1 MRASINALSGTLVK
15 LRGMIMMR
23 ARWAVS
29 NGLRRRALLV
39 VAFVAVCGVPTP
51 APADPVADFYRG
63 KTISVLIGVGAG
75 GEYDTIA
82 RLVARYI
89 GRYIPGHPSLVPQNM
104 TGASGLK
111 SMNYLATLAPHDG
124 TYIGMISEGLP
135 SLQAVGMAGVQF
147 DAAKFNWLGAIAPID
162 ETVAVWHT
170 AGITTFD
177 GARQRD
183 IVTGATARGSITYTF
198 PALLNELFGSRFKL
212 VTGYNGGA
220 EINLAMERGE
230 VEARNNTW
238 SSWKATKPAWLS
250 EHKIS
255 IILQA
260 GPRPADL
267 DAPLVAD
274 LAGNPDD
281 RRLIDLVL
289 SGGAL
294 GRPLATT
301 PDVPPERVAA
311 LRSAFDETMKDRE
324 FLAEAK
330 TLNFAVD
337 PIRGVDMQTTVAR
350 ILSAPPDVTRRA
362 KHLLE

>member
-1 MRASINALSGTLVK
+1 
-15 LRGMIMMR
+15 MIMMR
-23 ARWAVS
+23 ALWAVS

-39 VAFVAVCGVPTP
+39 VALVAVCGVPTP

-311 LRSAFDETMKDRE
+311 LRAAFDDTMKDRE

-330 TLNFAVD
+330 ALNFDVD
-337 PIRGVDMQTTVAR
+337 PIRGTDMQATVAR
-350 ILSAPPDVTRRA
+350 ILTAPPDVARRA

>member
-1 MRASINALSGTLVK
+1 MNGASAPRVTFPSP
-15 LRGMIMMR
+15 M
-23 ARWAVS
+23 
-29 NGLRRRALLV
+29 RALLV
-39 VAFVAVCGVPTP
+39 AGLVVAWL
-51 APADPVADFYRG
+51 APARSSADEVADFYRG

-82 RLVARYI
+82 RLVARHI
-89 GRYIPGHPSLVPQNM
+89 GRHIPGHPSLVPQNM

-111 SMNYLATLAPHDG
+111 LMNYLATLAPHDG
-124 TYIGMISEGLP
+124 TVIGMISEGLP

-147 DAAKFNWLGAIAPID
+147 DAAKFSWLGAIAPID
-162 ETVAVWHT
+162 ETVVVWRT
-170 AGITTFD
+170 TGVTTFD
-177 GARQRD
+177 GAREKEL
-183 IVTGATARGSITYTF
+183 ITGATARGSITYTF
-198 PALLNELFGSRFKL
+198 PALLNELFGTRFKL
-212 VTGYNGGA
+212 VTGYSGGA

-238 SSWKATKPAWLS
+238 SSWKATKPVWLS

-255 IILQA
+255 VILQA

-267 DAPLVAD
+267 DAPLIAD
-274 LAGNPDD
+274 LTKNPDD

-289 SGGAL
+289 SGSAL
-294 GRPLATT
+294 GRPLAIT

-311 LRSAFDETMKDRE
+311 LRAAFDETMKDAE

-330 TLNFAVD
+330 ALNFDVD
-337 PIRGVDMQTTVAR
+337 PVHGVDMQNTIAR
-350 ILSAPPDVTRRA
+350 ILSVSPDVARRA

>member
-1 MRASINALSGTLVK
+1 MRLRIDGMNLRSGALLP
-15 LRGMIMMR
+15 
-23 ARWAVS
+23 
-29 NGLRRRALLV
+29 NRRLWRALRVAALV
-39 VAFVAVCGVPTP
+39 VVCGAPTP
-51 APADPVADFYRG
+51 SAADPVADFYRG

-89 GRYIPGHPSLVPQNM
+89 GRYIPGHPSLVPLNM

-147 DAAKFNWLGAIAPID
+147 DAAKFNWLGAIAPTD

-177 GARQRD
+177 GARQKD
-183 IVTGATARGSITYTF
+183 VVTGATARGSITYTF

-212 VTGYNGGA
+212 VTGYNGGT

-255 IILQA
+255 IILQS

-267 DAPLVAD
+267 DVPLAAD
-274 LAGNPDD
+274 LASNPDD

-311 LRSAFDETMKDRE
+311 LRAAFDEAVKDPE

-330 TLNFAVD
+330 TLNFDVN
-337 PIRGVDMQTTVAR
+337 PIRGVDMQTTVER
-350 ILSAPPDVTRRA
+350 ILTAPPDVARRA

>member
-1 MRASINALSGTLVK
+1 MPANSTGLAP
-15 LRGMIMMR
+15 
-23 ARWAVS
+23 
-29 NGLRRRALLV
+29 LRR
-39 VAFVAVCGVPTP
+39 PT
-51 APADPVADFYRG
+51 R
-63 KTISVLIGVGAG
+63 
-75 GEYDTIA
+75 
-82 RLVARYI
+82 
-89 GRYIPGHPSLVPQNM
+89 PSR
-104 TGASGLK
+104 SG
-111 SMNYLATLAPHDG
+111 
-124 TYIGMISEGLP
+124 
-135 SLQAVGMAGVQF
+135 
-147 DAAKFNWLGAIAPID
+147 
-162 ETVAVWHT
+162 HT

-274 LAGNPDD
+274 LASNPDD

-301 PDVPPERVAA
+301 PDVPRGAGCGACAP
-311 LRSAFDETMKDRE
+311 RSMK
-324 FLAEAK
+324 
-330 TLNFAVD
+330 
-337 PIRGVDMQTTVAR
+337 P
-350 ILSAPPDVTRRA
+350 
-362 KHLLE
+362 

>member
-1 MRASINALSGTLVK
+1 MRLRTDKTNLRSG
-15 LRGMIMMR
+15 
-23 ARWAVS
+23 APQP

-39 VAFVAVCGVPTP
+39 VALVAVCGAPTP

-147 DAAKFNWLGAIAPID
+147 DAAKFNWLGAIAPTD

-212 VTGYNGGA
+212 VTGYNGGT

-255 IILQA
+255 IILQS

-267 DAPLVAD
+267 DAPV
-274 LAGNPDD
+274 GRRPRRQSRRPPPDRSGVV
-281 RRLIDLVL
+281 RRR
-289 SGGAL
+289 AW
-294 GRPLATT
+294 P
-301 PDVPPERVAA
+301 AA
-311 LRSAFDETMKDRE
+311 RHDARRSAG
-324 FLAEAK
+324 A
-330 TLNFAVD
+330 
-337 PIRGVDMQTTVAR
+337 GCGVAR
-350 ILSAPPDVTRRA
+350 RVR
-362 KHLLE
+362 